1 MANKINSYDIII
13 IGAGIAGLYSAYN
26 IKKISPEKSFLILE
40 KNKKPGGRATNDYFY
55 GHEVAMGAGI
65 GRKRSDALLIKL
77 MKDLKFKYSEFKTT
91 VDLQKAIKPVDIMK
105 IIDALKLAYK
115 KHPKLHSS
123 TFKDFFIKIN
133 GKKLY
138 DNFVLSTG
146 YTDYESA
153 DIYDTLYN
161 YTMEDIIPGWT
172 GLYISWSSLVD
183 KLHRVI
189 GGRHFKFSSSVCNIK
204 AVDRH
209 FEIMAGTVAYHA
221 NKIIIATTISGILK
235 LAPYTALKIY
245 KQIHAQPFL
254 RVYAKFNK
262 ESSELLRQIRHYT
275 ILKKPLQKIIPM
287 DQDTGIYMIA
297 YSDNQN
303 AIYLK
308 KYIENIA
315 ANREVFC
322 RLLEDALSLKDK
334 LKINAIR
341 GYYWAEGT
349 HYYEPLNDGFKNRED
364 FIYQAQRPHENIA
377 VVGEAVSLHQGWV
390 EGALESVA
398 QIVTKK
404 WINNV

>member
-1 MANKINSYDIII
+1 MTNKINSYDIII
-13 IGAGIAGLYSAYN
+13 IGAGIAGLYTAYN
-26 IKKISPEKSFLILE
+26 IKKLTPEKSFLILE
-40 KNKKPGGRATNDYFY
+40 KNKKPGGRSTNDYFY

-91 VDLQKAIKPVDIMK
+91 VDLAKTIKPVDIMK
-105 IIDALKLAYK
+105 IIDELKLAYK

-123 TFKDFFIKIN
+123 TFKEFFIKIYD
-133 GKKLY
+133 KKLY

-153 DIYDTLYN
+153 DIHDTLYN
-161 YTMEDIIPGWT
+161 YTMKDIIPGWT
-172 GLYISWSSLVD
+172 GLYISWSGLVD
-183 KLHRVI
+183 KLYRVI
-189 GGRHFKFSSSVCNIK
+189 GGRHFKFSSGVCNIK
-204 AVDRH
+204 VVNGC
-209 FEIMAGTVAYHA
+209 FEIIDNTTVYYA

-262 ESSELLRQIRHYT
+262 ESLELLQQFHHYT
-275 ILKKPLQKIIPM
+275 IIKKPLQKIIPM
-287 DQDTGIYMIA
+287 DPVKGIYMIA
-297 YSDNQN
+297 YSDNQS
-303 AIYLK
+303 AMYLK
-308 KYIENIA
+308 KYIENTA

-341 GYYWAEGT
+341 GYYWTEGT
-349 HYYEPLNDGFKNRED
+349 HYYEPLDVEFKNRED
-364 FIYQAQRPHENIA
+364 FIYQAQHPHENIA
-377 VVGEAVSLHQGWV
+377 VVGEAVSMHQGWV

-404 WINNV
+404 WINS